1 MDNMNQIFSYFIE
14 GFASLYWQQFVMY
27 GIGALLIYLAIAKKY
42 EPMLLLPIGFG
53 AILVNLPFE
62 IVWQHENSSGVLK
75 ILFETGIMTELFPL
89 LIFICVGAMIDFR
102 PLLQRP
108 WMLIFGI
115 VAHGGILISAFIAY
129 KVFGFSIPESASIGV
144 IGAADGPTS
153 ILVSSRFA
161 PNLMGAIT
169 VCAYSYMSLVPIIMP
184 PVIKFFTSKNERKLH
199 VVSKDKNI
207 PQWIVITF
215 PIFITIIVSILIP
228 MATALIGFL
237 MFGNLVKESGVLEKL
252 TKTAQNEMANIVTL
266 LLGISVGSTMR
277 ASEFLQYQTL
287 LIMFLGLIAFVGDT
301 VCGVVFVKFL
311 NLFCKKE
318 NRLNPMLGA
327 CGISAFPMA
336 SRVVQKMAL
345 EEDNQNF
352 LLMHAVSANV
362 SGQIGSAIIGGIIL
376 AIVPLL

>member
-207 PQWIVITF
+207 PQWIVIIF

-252 TKTAQNEMANIVTL
+252 TKTAQN
-266 LLGISVGSTMR
+266 
-277 ASEFLQYQTL
+277 
-287 LIMFLGLIAFVGDT
+287 
-301 VCGVVFVKFL
+301 
-311 NLFCKKE
+311 
-318 NRLNPMLGA
+318 
-327 CGISAFPMA
+327 
-336 SRVVQKMAL
+336 
-345 EEDNQNF
+345 
-352 LLMHAVSANV
+352 
-362 SGQIGSAIIGGIIL
+362 
-376 AIVPLL
+376 